1 MSSFVDATTPDADG
15 VLMLDAAWLQGRGV
29 YGGIP
34 AGAMVR
40 AMQQAVGDPARPIR
54 SFTVH
59 FCEPARVGPARVRA
73 ELVRAGGRVSHARA
87 EVTCDG
93 VVVAFSSA
101 SFCAARPVA
110 LAWDEV
116 AAPEATNPDE
126 MPSMPV
132 AERGGPRFTRLFN
145 YRSGG
150 GDVVWS
156 GATEA
161 RARTW
166 IRPPQPAVVDAA
178 LVVGLLDAG
187 PPALAVRDTGPRPV
201 ASVDFRV
208 QFLRAFP
215 LDSVDAEAWGRRH
228 WLSDARARTVAEG
241 YAEELTHLFA
251 PDGRAVATC
260 QQLIALL
267 R

>member
-1 MSSFVDATTPDADG
+1 MPSFLDATTPDADG

-40 AMQQAVGDPARPIR
+40 AMEQAVGDPARPIR

-59 FCEPARVGPARVRA
+59 FCEPARVGPARVGV

-101 SFCAARPVA
+101 SFCAARPVTMC
-110 LAWDEV
+110 WDEV
-116 AAPEATNPDE
+116 VAPEATNPVDV
-126 MPSMPV
+126 PRTLV
-132 AERGGPRFTRLFN
+132 GALGGPRFTRLFD

-150 GDVVWS
+150 GPSLWS
-156 GATEA
+156 SAREA
-161 RARTW
+161 RVRTW
-166 IRPPQPAVVDAA
+166 VRPVQPAVVDAA

-187 PPALAVRDTGPRPV
+187 PPALGVRDAGPRPL

-215 LDSVDAEAWGRRH
+215 LEGCGAPDERH
-228 WLSDARARTVAEG
+228 WLLDARARTVAEG
-241 YAEELTHLFA
+241 YSEELTHLFSPA
-251 PDGRAVATC
+251 GQPVATC
-260 QQLIALL
+260 QQLIAILK
-267 R
+267 